1 MHHFHVFQL
10 DPQVLQDKDWQ
21 RTVISMNGVS
31 MQAEVSTDSVL

>member
-1 MHHFHVFQL
+1 MGNFYVFQL

-31 MQAEVSTDSVL
+31 MENRS